1 MTGLARAAVA
11 VLAALG
17 VAAGCNRHGEPAAPA
32 PIEGAADAV
41 SATKGTLEKWRQ
53 AYEIRSVEGLS
64 ALYAHDEG
72 VALVQAGVALHGW
85 KAIEPVLKERFAK
98 VTVVHVRLKD
108 IVVAPIG
115 GDVAVAT
122 ASMTRELGDATTT
135 LTEVGTVS
143 LVVRHVGS
151 AWVIVHE
158 HFSYKRPS

>member
-1 MTGLARAAVA
+1 MTGLARAAMLAILA
-11 VLAALG
+11 VLAA
-17 VAAGCNRHGEPAAPA
+17 CTRHAEPAGPS
-32 PIEGAADAV
+32 PIEGAADIV
-41 SATKGTLEKWRQ
+41 SAAKGTLEKWRQ
-53 AYEIRSVEGLS
+53 AYEIRSPEGLT

-108 IVVAPIG
+108 VVVAPVG
-115 GDVAVAT
+115 SDVAVAT

-143 LVVRHVGS
+143 LVVR
-151 AWVIVHE
+151 
-158 HFSYKRPS
+158 